1 MNKRKKENFTLFSII
16 VYEDV
21 EKLKENFPNIDLEN
35 GKIPYEYLKEN
46 EYLTDDFLQ
55 ASSWTN
61 SLEEIEAEQMT
72 TYGFLAALSEEY
84 GETNAF
90 TDVTFYNFKD
100 GKCDLR
106 MFNNS

>member
-1 MNKRKKENFTLFSII
+1 MNKRKEENFALFSHI

-46 EYLTDDFLQ
+46 EYLTDDFLE

-61 SLEEIEAEQMT
+61 SLEEIEK
-72 TYGFLAALSEEY
+72 G
-84 GETNAF
+84 
-90 TDVTFYNFKD
+90 
-100 GKCDLR
+100 
-106 MFNNS
+106 